1 MSARHRVYPVAGGK
15 YVYGQAPE
23 GCDVDKL
30 LATLATMDV
39 AGAVAHFEKELGALA
54 VPCNTVKEIAALCSD
69 DGSKTARFSQK
80 DSGNGW
86 VVETWDPTWFCLDGQ
101 PLTCAGAPN
110 FSGADAPQILAELG
124 YSQGDILGLKQSRAV
139 VPTNPNPNPNPNPHP
154 NPNPNS
160 ISNPNQTETQTQ
172 VSR

>member
-1 MSARHRVYPVAGGK
+1 MGCHATGMSARHRVYPVAGGK

-124 YSQGDILGLKQSRAV
+124 YSQVRFRFK
-139 VPTNPNPNPNPNPHP
+139 P
-154 NPNPNS
+154 
-160 ISNPNQTETQTQ
+160 
-172 VSR
+172 